1 MNLSMKWLS
10 DYVTLDTTV
19 KDFCAAMT
27 MSGSKVEVAT
37 EEGSEIKNVVVGKLL
52 SVVPHENSD
61 HLVVCQVDV
70 GQEQPIQI
78 VTGAPNVK
86 AGDIVPVALC
96 GAELP
101 NGVKIKKGKLRGVE
115 SNGMLCSLGELGLT
129 VHDFPYAI
137 ADGIFLIQED
147 CQIGQDIHEAIGL
160 NDTSVEFEITS
171 NRPDC
176 LSVTGLAREAAATY
190 HVPLNL
196 KKPTFQGIDGNIQ
209 DALQVEIQ
217 NKEKCPR
224 YAAGIVKNVKI
235 APSPRW
241 MRERLRASG
250 VRPINNLVDITN
262 YVMLEYGQPMHAFDL
277 RYVKDGKIVVRNA
290 AEGET
295 ITTLDGVTRTLSPE
309 MLVIADAE
317 KPIAV
322 AGVMGGEYS
331 GIMEDT
337 NTVVFESAYFEP
349 VQVRRT
355 AKKLGMRTDASARY
369 EKGLDPEGCLRTLE
383 RAFELVELLGAGEP
397 VRTHIDLN
405 YNEKQ
410 RNRIPFDP
418 EWINKFLGTDI
429 SREEMCDTMKMLEI
443 EVDGDTCISPSF
455 RIDLERPADLAE
467 EVARIYGYNN
477 IPSTVIKGVANAS
490 LTPKQKFR
498 RTLENATVAVG
509 CYGILTYSFISPK
522 YFDKIAL
529 PADSSLRKTVVISNP
544 LGEDTSVMRTT
555 TLPSM
560 LETLSLNYKNRN
572 AAVAL
577 YEIGKEYLP
586 TAPDKLPEEPD
597 RLTIGMY
604 GDDADFFT
612 LKGMVETILETAG
625 LHDCTYKA
633 CGTDAPFDEICAL
646 HPGRSAVIYAGE
658 TPIGY
663 LGEVH
668 PTVQKNYDIGT
679 RTYVAKL
686 LIDEMQPLAQTEINY
701 QPLPKF
707 PAITRDLS
715 LVCADEVPVGDL
727 QAAMKNAVGNI
738 LEQITLF
745 DVYKGEQI
753 AAGMKSVSFS
763 IRMRSHEG
771 TLTDEQADAAMKRV
785 LKALKEHGATLRA

>member
-241 MRERLRASG
+241 MRAVSYTHLRA
-250 VRPINNLVDITN
+250 
-262 YVMLEYGQPMHAFDL
+262 H
-277 RYVKDGKIVVRNA
+277 
-290 AEGET
+290 ET
-295 ITTLDGVTRTLSPE
+295 
-309 MLVIADAE
+309 
-317 KPIAV
+317 
-322 AGVMGGEYS
+322 
-331 GIMEDT
+331 
-337 NTVVFESAYFEP
+337 
-349 VQVRRT
+349 
-355 AKKLGMRTDASARY
+355 
-369 EKGLDPEGCLRTLE
+369 
-383 RAFELVELLGAGEP
+383 
-397 VRTHIDLN
+397 
-405 YNEKQ
+405 
-410 RNRIPFDP
+410 
-418 EWINKFLGTDI
+418 GT
-429 SREEMCDTMKMLEI
+429 
-443 EVDGDTCISPSF
+443 
-455 RIDLERPADLAE
+455 
-467 EVARIYGYNN
+467 
-477 IPSTVIKGVANAS
+477 
-490 LTPKQKFR
+490 
-498 RTLENATVAVG
+498 
-509 CYGILTYSFISPK
+509 
-522 YFDKIAL
+522 
-529 PADSSLRKTVVISNP
+529 
-544 LGEDTSVMRTT
+544 
-555 TLPSM
+555 
-560 LETLSLNYKNRN
+560 
-572 AAVAL
+572 
-577 YEIGKEYLP
+577 
-586 TAPDKLPEEPD
+586 
-597 RLTIGMY
+597 
-604 GDDADFFT
+604 
-612 LKGMVETILETAG
+612 
-625 LHDCTYKA
+625 
-633 CGTDAPFDEICAL
+633 
-646 HPGRSAVIYAGE
+646 
-658 TPIGY
+658 
-663 LGEVH
+663 
-668 PTVQKNYDIGT
+668 
-679 RTYVAKL
+679 
-686 LIDEMQPLAQTEINY
+686 
-701 QPLPKF
+701 
-707 PAITRDLS
+707 
-715 LVCADEVPVGDL
+715 
-727 QAAMKNAVGNI
+727 
-738 LEQITLF
+738 
-745 DVYKGEQI
+745 
-753 AAGMKSVSFS
+753 
-763 IRMRSHEG
+763 
-771 TLTDEQADAAMKRV
+771 
-785 LKALKEHGATLRA
+785 

>member
-295 ITTLDGVTRTLSPE
+295 ITTMEGVTRTLSPE

-529 PADSSLRKTVVISNP
+529 PTDSSLRKTVVISNP

-633 CGTDAPFDEICAL
+633 CGTDAPFGEICAL

-686 LIDEMQPLAQTEINY
+686 LIDEMQPLAQTEITY